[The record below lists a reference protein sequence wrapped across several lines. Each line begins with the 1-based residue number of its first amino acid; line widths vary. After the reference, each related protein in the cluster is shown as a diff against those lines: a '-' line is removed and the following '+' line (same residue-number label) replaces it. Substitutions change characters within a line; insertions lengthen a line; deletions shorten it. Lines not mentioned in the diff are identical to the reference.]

1 MCTTTAA
8 GRGYPNHPWEAPHCC
23 RGDTLAPP
31 SLRTALLMWHVQ
43 QALSSHRK
51 DNSITASTSHTC
63 PHSGSSLMPQSPW
76 ESPEHVQSAPPPWQ
90 APASHTRSRETPL
103 YHGATRP
110 SLPRLGKCSA
120 ATACPRK
127 PHPEAGNTPHRDAHL
142 AAPPK
147 LRKGP
152 TLGSDPERPALT
164 WEVPCCCC
172 TQART
177 ACPGSGSALLR
188 QSEPAS
194 NPNHQET
201 PGC

>member
-1 MCTTTAA
+1 MAFP
-8 GRGYPNHPWEAPHCC
+8 GRPAHPCEAPHCPWAPCKPFPTSGCAPPLQQEGAIPTHPWEAPHCC

-51 DNSITASTSHTC
+51 GNSITASTSHTC
-63 PHSGSSLMPQSPW
+63 PHSGSSPLPQSTR
-76 ESPEHVQSAPPPWQ
+76 ESPEHVQRAPPPWQ

-127 PHPEAGNTPHRDAHL
+127 PHPEAGN
-142 AAPPK
+142 APPP
-147 LRKGP
+147 RCTPGSP
-152 TLGSDPERPALT
+152 TQT
-164 WEVPCCCC
+164 HEVPY
-172 TQART
+172 TV
-177 ACPGSGSALLR
+177 
-188 QSEPAS
+188 E
-194 NPNHQET
+194 
-201 PGC
+201 

>member
-51 DNSITASTSHTC
+51 VNSITASTSHTC
-63 PHSGSSLMPQSPW
+63 PHSGSSPLPQSTR

-90 APASHTRSRETPL
+90 APASHTRSTETPL

-127 PHPEAGNTPHRDAHL
+127 PHPEAGN
-142 AAPPK
+142 APPP
-147 LRKGP
+147 R
-152 TLGSDPERPALT
+152 
-164 WEVPCCCC
+164 C
-172 TQART
+172 T
-177 ACPGSGSALLR
+177 PGSPTQTQEGAYTVECPRKTCPHLGSALLLLHTGKNCLPR
-188 QSEPAS
+188 LGKCPA
-194 NPNHQET
+194 EAE
-201 PGC
+201 

>member
-51 DNSITASTSHTC
+51 VNSITASTSHTC
-63 PHSGSSLMPQSPW
+63 THSGSSPLPQSTR

-90 APASHTRSRETPL
+90 APASHTRSRKHLSTMERPGHHCPGLGSALLPQHAPGSPTQRQEMHL
-103 YHGATRP
+103 HRGA
-110 SLPRLGKCSA
+110 
-120 ATACPRK
+120 
-127 PHPEAGNTPHRDAHL
+127 HQ

-152 TLGSDPERPALT
+152 TLWSVPERPALT

-194 NPNHQET
+194 NPNYQET
-201 PGC
+201 HGC